1 MENKNMNTNS
11 EQPCIIHDV
20 SVSLLCEF
28 ANYILHNANWSESYA
43 DQPWYSET
51 LERYVSSREL
61 AELFLNSR

>member
-1 MENKNMNTNS
+1 MEAEKLNKPQ
-11 EQPCIIHDV
+11 EQPCNIHDV

-28 ANYILHNANWSESYA
+28 ANYILHNANWSKSFA

-51 LERYVSSREL
+51 LERNVSSREL